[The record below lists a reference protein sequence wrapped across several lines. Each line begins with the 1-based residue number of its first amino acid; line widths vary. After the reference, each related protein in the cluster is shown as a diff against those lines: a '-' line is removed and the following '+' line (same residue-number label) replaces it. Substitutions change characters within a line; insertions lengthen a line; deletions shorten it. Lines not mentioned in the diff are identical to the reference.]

1 MKVFLESRTVAN
13 VTLYP
18 DLASLT
24 VDGRPISVSS
34 TEFALARALF
44 EEPGAVVSRERFYTV
59 LRGNGGREPAN
70 LLNVFIHSVRRKLRN
85 AGARAKLA
93 TVRGR
98 GYVVTAPQS
107 AELAT
112 HRRSG
117 PIRNVQKAHNRGQ

>member
-24 VDGRPISVSS
+24 VDGRPVSVSS

-44 EEPGAVVSRERFYTV
+44 EEPGEVVPRERFYSV
-59 LRGNGGREPAN
+59 LRGNGGSEASN
-70 LLNVFIHSVRRKLRN
+70 LLNVFIHSVRNKLRK
-85 AGARAKLA
+85 AGARANLA

-98 GYVVTAPQS
+98 GYVVTAPVPGDQ
-107 AELAT
+107 T
-112 HRRSG
+112 QPRRRS
-117 PIRNVQKAHNRGQ
+117 PIRNVQKAHSR

>member
-44 EEPGAVVSRERFYTV
+44 DEPGTVVSRERFYSV
-59 LRGNGGREPAN
+59 LRGKGGREAAN
-70 LLNVFIHSVRRKLRN
+70 LLNVFMHSVRRKLRN
-85 AGARAKLA
+85 AGAHAKLA

-98 GYVVTAPQS
+98 GYVVTAPQTIEQT
-107 AELAT
+107 AY
-112 HRRSG
+112 RRVSHMRKLSKG
-117 PIRNVQKAHNRGQ
+117 S

>member
-1 MKVFLESRTVAN
+1 MRVLLESRTVEN

-24 VDGRPISVSS
+24 VDGRPIAISS

-44 EEPGAVVSRERFYTV
+44 EEPGAIVTRERFYAV
-59 LRGNGGREPAN
+59 LRGNGGREAAN

-85 AGARAKLA
+85 AGARAQLA

-98 GYVVTAPQS
+98 GYVLTARAS
-107 AELAT
+107 NEGT
-112 HRRSG
+112 HRIGGPMRSVRK
-117 PIRNVQKAHNRGQ
+117 PHYRAQ